1 MGDMPCQKA
10 IDDALT
16 MRAIIKHKFFILFI
30 TLIFNL
36 AFCPNLFA
44 SQDAF
49 ISDVHLTNTRDN
61 LIAYFKVENAFTEEI
76 KHAVLK
82 GIPASFS
89 FYITLDKINK
99 ALFNSEISDLKITS
113 TLKYNVLKK
122 EFVVTRPWK
131 NGKPFVTES
140 FEEAKVAMTEVNN
153 FMVAGLTDLVKG
165 KNYKLKLKADLDKV
179 TLPLYLH
186 YIFFFVS
193 FWDFETDKHVTKF
206 TY

>member
-1 MGDMPCQKA
+1 
-10 IDDALT
+10 
-16 MRAIIKHKFFILFI
+16 MRSIIRHKFFILFI
-30 TLIFNL
+30 ILIFNT
-36 AFCPNLFA
+36 AFCANLFA
-44 SQDAF
+44 SQEAF

-76 KHAVLK
+76 SNAVLK

-89 FYITLDKINK
+89 FYITLDQINK

-113 TLKYNVLKK
+113 TLKYDILKK
-122 EFVVTRPWK
+122 EFIVSRPWK

-140 FEEAKVAMTEVNN
+140 FEEAKAAMTEINN
-153 FMVAGLTDLVKG
+153 FNIADLRNLVKG
-165 KNYKLKLKADLDKV
+165 KDYKLKLKADLDKV

-193 FWDFETDKHVTKF
+193 FWDFETDKHITRF